1 MPPGRRPII
10 TNSTGG
16 GGYGDPL
23 KRDAEVVRCNVRDQ
37 FISRKTAEDIFG
49 VVVNTDFNPKLD
61 IKATENRRAKLA
73 QRKVKLVDPT
83 TPATDAKGA
92 WVHSQLREG
101 DVFLANPVS

>member
-1 MPPGRRPII
+1 MIGPPD
-10 TNSTGG
+10 T
-16 GGYGDPL
+16 L
-23 KRDAEVVRCNVRDQ
+23 AEVMAVIPAFNEEAS
-37 FISRKTAEDIFG
+37 IG
-49 VVVNTDFNPKLD
+49 VVVSADFNPKLD
-61 IKATENRRAKLA
+61 IKATEDRRAELA